1 VPEPTVGLDE
11 LLAGQLRYY
20 RERAA
25 TYSET
30 ALQPADDDDHLRLMA
45 ELGDAFD
52 RHVSG
57 DVLELACGPGTW
69 TAMLAQRSRQ
79 LTAIDG
85 APEML
90 ELACARCPADNVEFH
105 RVDLFS
111 WRPQR
116 RYDAIFF
123 GFWLSHVPAE
133 RFESFWATVGEA
145 LARGGRVV
153 FVDDG
158 YRAGDELVYGAE
170 SELIARRG
178 PRGER
183 HLIVKADR
191 TPSQL
196 GERLATLGW
205 IFEFDELGP
214 FFWGVGER
222 A

>member
-25 TYSET
+25 TYTET
-30 ALQPADDDDHLRLMA
+30 ALQPDDDDHLRLMSG
-45 ELGDAFD
+45 LGDALD

-69 TAMLAQRSRQ
+69 TTMLARRARH

-90 ELACARCPADNVEFH
+90 ELARGQRPGDNVEFH

-123 GFWLSHVPAE
+123 GFWLSHVPSE
-133 RFESFWATVGEA
+133 RFESFWATVAEA
-145 LARGGRVV
+145 LAPGGQVV

-158 YRAGDELVYGAE
+158 YRTEDELIYGPQ

-178 PRGER
+178 ERGER
-183 HLIVKADR
+183 HVIVKADR

-196 GERLATLGW
+196 GERLAALGW
-205 IFEFDELGP
+205 AFEFDELGP
-214 FFWGVGER
+214 FFWGVGEP